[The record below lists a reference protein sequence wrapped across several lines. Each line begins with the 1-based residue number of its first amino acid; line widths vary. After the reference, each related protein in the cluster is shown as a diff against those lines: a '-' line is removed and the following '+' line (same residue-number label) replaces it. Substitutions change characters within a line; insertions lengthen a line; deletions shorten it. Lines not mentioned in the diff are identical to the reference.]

1 MTSNERGKTLNVLI
15 YGSCVS
21 RDTFEY
27 MRDSANLIQ
36 YVARQSL
43 ISAVSPTQ
51 GLVEKLAPLS
61 SKFQDRM
68 VRGDLTSNAF
78 ELIRAKADNADVLI
92 VDLIDERGGVVH
104 THGGCVSKLA
114 EFWGNGGRELVG
126 GSEILPFGSDDHFY
140 AWAKALDEFNEFLVA
155 VGLKDKTLV
164 IEAPW
169 AHLLD
174 SGQPLSVPNWMME
187 PSQANSAYER
197 YYGAMRDLGFRM
209 LRIPE
214 ELAVSTVSHK
224 WGASPFHYTDDC
236 YSHLARQI
244 ISFGNSLR
252 KNDDTPRFENRDASW
267 WGDFQQLSS
276 AMEGDFPKGQII
288 GMTVWS
294 NGYPVDFLVEN
305 NDADTTLVSFHA
317 ALGST
322 AVTPPVFT
330 GRSISQGLKVNR
342 VFVSDPSLYLDKELT
357 LAWFLGHE
365 KLNLTAKL
373 DEVISEI
380 QYRLGAEHL
389 VFFGMSGGGFASLNM
404 SERFPGSLAIPVN
417 PQTKILSYA
426 QVHWNRFAEICFGT
440 KTVEESRQCINL
452 HPRADLTRVYGPD
465 MSNSVIYVQNATDS
479 HLKLHMLPWFDAIG
493 WGPNASAIV
502 RTWDRG
508 HVPPKANELRE
519 ILSKLPEVHGDW
531 RLLSK
536 KLGAANPV
544 KYSAL
549 RAASPYAS

>member
-224 WGASPFHYTDDC
+224 WGASPC
-236 YSHLARQI
+236 
-244 ISFGNSLR
+244 
-252 KNDDTPRFENRDASW
+252 
-267 WGDFQQLSS
+267 
-276 AMEGDFPKGQII
+276 
-288 GMTVWS
+288 
-294 NGYPVDFLVEN
+294 YPVDFLVEN